1 MIKIYVSLYFT
12 VMKKNADILI
22 LYGKKLLQKGKKKAP
37 RTNCKGAFFV
47 LIVLTQHFFDVFVR
61 HFLQM
66 VKLPIDFSG
75 SH

>member
-12 VMKKNADILI
+12 VMKKRGYFNFIREKAFA
-22 LYGKKLLQKGKKKAP
+22 KRQKKAP

-66 VKLPIDFSG
+66 VNLPIDFSG